1 MLVRKVV
8 SVLFLLTVPSIL
20 TACFGASAEGERVS
34 SADLVV
40 RRGALR
46 PRLML
51 TGELAAARSDALIVP
66 RTPTWQLQ
74 VRWIA
79 EDGTPVKEGEKVVEL
94 DNSTFTSDLEEKRLS
109 ASQAANELVR
119 KEAETRTQT
128 AEKEFQVQQKRSE
141 LEKARVAAAVPAEL
155 LSLREH
161 QERQLALRRAEVE
174 LAKAEEELAAHR
186 KASAADIS
194 VQRIS
199 LEKSRREIR
208 LAESAIAAVTL
219 RAPRDGIVVVGEHPW
234 EGRKLREGDSVW
246 VGMVA
251 ASLPDL
257 SSMIVEADLSD
268 VDDGRIAPGM
278 EVLCVLD
285 TYPAEVFHGRV
296 VDISAV
302 AQETPRRPLLR
313 SFAVKIRLD
322 RVDPRRMRPGMSV
335 RAEVLS
341 PEVREALLAPRAA
354 LDLSANPPRALLAG
368 GGSAPVRLGPCS
380 AGECVVEGV
389 KEGTRLRSRDGGGR
403 G

>member
-1 MLVRKVV
+1 MRKVV
-8 SVLFLLTVPSIL
+8 SVLFLLTLSSVL
-20 TACFGASAEGERVS
+20 TACFGVRAEGERAS
-34 SADLVV
+34 SANLVV
-40 RRGALR
+40 RRGPLR

-66 RTPTWQLQ
+66 RTPSWQLQ

-79 EDGTPVKEGEKVVEL
+79 EDGTPVRAGEKVVEL
-94 DNSTFTSDLEEKRLS
+94 DNSTFTSDLEEKKLS
-109 ASQAANELVR
+109 ASQAANELAR
-119 KEAETRTQT
+119 KEAETRTQA

-155 LSLREH
+155 MSLRER
-161 QERQLALRRAEVE
+161 QERQLALRRAEVD

-186 KASAADIS
+186 KASAADIA

-208 LAESAIAAVTL
+208 QAESAIEAVTL

-234 EGRKLREGDSVW
+234 EGRKLREGDSAW

-278 EVLCVLD
+278 EALCVLD
-285 TYPAEVFHGRV
+285 TYPSETFRGRV

-302 AQETPRRPLLR
+302 AQEGARRPLLR

-341 PEVREALLAPRAA
+341 PEIREALLAPRAA
-354 LDLSANPPRALLAG
+354 LDLSADPPRALLAD
-368 GGSAPVRLGPCS
+368 GGSTPVRLGPCS
-380 AGECVVEGV
+380 AAECVVEGL
-389 KEGTRLRSRDGGGR
+389 KEGTRLRSRDGGR